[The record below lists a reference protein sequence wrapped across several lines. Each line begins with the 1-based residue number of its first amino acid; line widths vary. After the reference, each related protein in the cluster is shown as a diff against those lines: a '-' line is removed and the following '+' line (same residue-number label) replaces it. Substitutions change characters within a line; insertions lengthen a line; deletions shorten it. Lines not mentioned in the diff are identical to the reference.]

1 MSHAPHAAV
10 TDPLQRLV
18 GMIRDRTGNVIPP
31 SRQPFLE
38 EVARRRAESKGL
50 ARMEDYVRALEEE
63 SLPGEWAH
71 LIPLVTIKESYFF
84 RAPQQWEVIRR
95 QVLPELLQARGQ
107 ARPIRIWS
115 AACARGEEPS
125 TLAMILAEEK
135 SLHHVPWSILATD
148 VDEEALAGAR
158 LGLYGDR
165 AVGQVPPDLL
175 DRYFSRRGKL
185 YELSA
190 ELRSRITYQHLN
202 LAHPP
207 FQLAVQE
214 IDLVLLRNVLIYFRR
229 PLQRRVVQQIGQH
242 LARDGYLFLGASETL
257 WQVQEELEAV
267 DLGSC
272 FCYRHRR
279 DAAAAPAPPPK
290 PKIEPK
296 PEPKAALKI
305 VPPPRREAP
314 APAPAPAAK
323 APTPQPLSVQ
333 ERLLEAARHLAGN
346 RIEEAGRSIE
356 QVLAVDPSEP
366 AAHAL
371 EGFLHDITGRTDDAV
386 ASYRAALYL
395 DPELY
400 QVRVLL
406 ADCLLRLGNRDRAE
420 HQYREVLAHL
430 GNGRERNLV
439 VFGELPFPDRTRAQ
453 RRCRQVL
460 GGG

>member
-1 MSHAPHAAV
+1 
-10 TDPLQRLV
+10 
-18 GMIRDRTGNVIPP
+18 MIRDRTGNVIPP

-38 EVARRRAESKGL
+38 EVAQRRAEAKGL
-50 ARMEDYVRALEEE
+50 TRLENYVRALETDD
-63 SLPGEWAH
+63 LPGEWSH

-84 RAPQQWEVIRR
+84 RAPQQWEVIRA
-95 QVLPELLQARGQ
+95 QVLPELVQTRGKARQ
-107 ARPIRIWS
+107 LNIWS
-115 AACARGEEPS
+115 AACARGEEPG

-135 SLHHVPWSILATD
+135 SLAHVQWSILATD

-165 AVGQVPPDLL
+165 AVGQVPPALL
-175 DRYFSRRGKL
+175 DRYFGRRGKL

-190 ELRSRITYQHLN
+190 ELRSRITWQSLN

-207 FQLAVQE
+207 FAISAPE

-229 PLQRRVVQQIGQH
+229 PLQRRVVQQVGQL

-257 WQVQEELEAV
+257 WQVQEELEPV

-279 DAAAAPAPPPK
+279 GAGSPAPPPPKRTQPAPALPENK
-290 PKIEPK
+290 P
-296 PEPKAALKI
+296 ALRLPAPADPATRI
-305 VPPPRREAP
+305 VVPRREP
-314 APAPAPAAK
+314 AETKPPV
-323 APTPQPLSVQ
+323 PQPLSVQ

-346 RIEEAGRSIE
+346 RIDEAGRAIG

-371 EGFLHDITGRTDDAV
+371 EGFFHDVTGKTDEAV

-400 QVRVLL
+400 QVRMLL

-439 VFGELPFPDRTRAQ
+439 VLGDLPFPDRARAQ